1 MLYTIIDSTYGNQKK
16 QKKCTHQLDEGHV
29 AGQETSRDAGKN
41 EGWVAAR
48 GTTQEDGWLE

>member
-1 MLYTIIDSTYGNQKK
+1 MVTKKK

-29 AGQETSRDAGKN
+29 AGQETGRDAGKN
-41 EGWVAAR
+41 GGWVAAQ